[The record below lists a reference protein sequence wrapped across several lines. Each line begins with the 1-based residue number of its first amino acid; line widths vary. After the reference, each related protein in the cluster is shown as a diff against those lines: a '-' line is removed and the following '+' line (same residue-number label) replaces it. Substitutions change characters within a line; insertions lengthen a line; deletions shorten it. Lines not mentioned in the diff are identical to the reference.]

1 MGRTNPYIGVMS
13 IPVRRIRLRRGDR
26 NELERWVRSR
36 TAPQRQ
42 VERAHIVLGAAEGR
56 SSRELSGE
64 LNVSRPTIQR
74 WLDRYEDQGLA
85 GLEDQPRSGRPRTLT
100 PEIEAEVVR
109 MTLEEK
115 PPQGTHWSGRLLAEV
130 MGLHHSQITR
140 IWAAHRL
147 KPHRVRY
154 FKLSTDPQFV
164 EKLRDVVG
172 LYVAP
177 PERAIV
183 FSFDEKS
190 QIQALDRTQP
200 GLPLKKGRAG
210 TMTHD
215 YKRHGTTTLFA
226 ALDVATGEV
235 IHECLPRHRHQ
246 EFLRFIKAVEKQTDP
261 ELELHFI
268 LDNYATHKHPK
279 VKDWLDR
286 HPRVHFHFL
295 PTSTSWLNLVER
307 FFSEITTRQ
316 IRRLAVHSVAEL
328 IEAIDHYIDL
338 RTKDPKPFTWTASAD
353 LILEKVRRGNKT
365 FEALH

>member
-1 MGRTNPYIGVMS
+1 
-13 IPVRRIRLRRGDR
+13 
-26 NELERWVRSR
+26 
-36 TAPQRQ
+36 
-42 VERAHIVLGAAEGR
+42 VERARIVLGSAEGR
-56 SSRELSGE
+56 SGYELSEE
-64 LNVSRPTIQR
+64 LGLSRPTILR
-74 WLDRYEDQGLA
+74 WLDRFEAHGMA
-85 GLEDQPRSGRPRTLT
+85 GLQDRPRPGRPRTVT
-100 PEIEAEVVR
+100 SEIEAEVVR
-109 MTLEEK
+109 KMLEDK
-115 PPQGTHWSGRLLAEV
+115 PPEGTHWSSRLLGDV
-130 MGLHHSQITR
+130 MGIHHSQVSR

-154 FKLSTDPQFV
+154 FKLSTDPGFV
-164 EKLRDVVG
+164 DKLRDVVG

-183 FSFDEKS
+183 FCFDEKS

-226 ALDVATGEV
+226 ALDVATGEI
-235 IHECLPRHRHQ
+235 IHECLPRHLHQ
-246 EFLRFIKAVEKQTDP
+246 EFLRFIKAAEKQTDP
-261 ELELHFI
+261 DLELHFI

-279 VKDWLDR
+279 VKVWLDQ

-307 FFSEITTRQ
+307 FFSELTTRQ
-316 IRRLAVHSVAEL
+316 LKRLAVHSVAEL
-328 IEAIDHYIDL
+328 EDAIRRYIEA
-338 RTKDPKPFTWTASAD
+338 RTREPKPFTWTASAES
-353 LILEKVRRGNKT
+353 ILEKVRRSNET